1 MARKTSLL
9 APVLLAPMLLAPA
22 LSQAAAY
29 YADAQVTG
37 VQPMYETVQVNT
49 PREVCHD
56 EQYQVAQRD
65 PTRSYA
71 APLIGAA
78 IGGALGHT
86 VGHTEKDNNLGAV
99 VGALFGGAIGYGVA
113 TRPGPAP
120 STVVQTRQVCTQEAD
135 VRTEQRVVGYRV
147 RYRYQGENY
156 VMQTDRDPG
165 PTVRVR
171 VEVTPVS

>member
-1 MARKTSLL
+1 MARKAWLM
-9 APVLLAPMLLAPA
+9 APMLIAPA
-22 LSQAAAY
+22 FSQAAVLY
-29 YADAQVTG
+29 SDAPVTG
-37 VQPMYETVQVNT
+37 VEPMYQTVQVST
-49 PREVCHD
+49 PRQVCHD

-120 STVVQTRQVCTQEAD
+120 ASYIQTRQVCTQETD
-135 VRTEQRVVGYRV
+135 VHTEQRVVGYRV
-147 RYRYQGENY
+147 RYRYQGETY
-156 VMQTDRDPG
+156 VMQTDRPPG
-165 PTVRVR
+165 DTVRVR
-171 VEVTPVS
+171 VEVTPV